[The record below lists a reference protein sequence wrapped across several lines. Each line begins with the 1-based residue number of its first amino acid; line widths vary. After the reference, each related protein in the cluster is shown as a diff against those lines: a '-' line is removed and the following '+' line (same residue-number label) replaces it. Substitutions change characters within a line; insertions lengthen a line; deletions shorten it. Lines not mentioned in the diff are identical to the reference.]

1 MSINTYEN
9 QRRLRDFSIELI
21 ESLKENPVIEL
32 TEDRLNNSKFPDK
45 PCQFCGLLGT
55 DKKFKGFYVHNE
67 CLDFVTIETRKFMVN
82 TLNLQVKK

>member
-1 MSINTYEN
+1 MSINTFEN

-21 ESLKENPVIEL
+21 ESLKENPLIEL

-45 PCQFCGLLGT
+45 PCQFCSQLGT

-67 CLDFVTIETRKFMVN
+67 CLSFVNKETKKFMVN
-82 TLNLQVKK
+82 TLKLQVKK